1 MKGMFQSI
9 RALMR
14 LKPSQKLT
22 RQYLVSLFIAVSLAL
37 LVGAAA
43 VSVGAGMIY
52 LPAGVIAAGL
62 LLMVGAVLGGGGDA

>member
-1 MKGMFQSI
+1 MKKLKS
-9 RALMR
+9 ALAAR
-14 LKPSQKLT
+14 LGD
-22 RQYLVSLFIAVSLAL
+22 LAL